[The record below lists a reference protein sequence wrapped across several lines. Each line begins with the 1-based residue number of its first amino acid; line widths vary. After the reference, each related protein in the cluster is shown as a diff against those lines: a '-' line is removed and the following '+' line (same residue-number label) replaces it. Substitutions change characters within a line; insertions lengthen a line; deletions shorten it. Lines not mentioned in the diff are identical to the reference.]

1 MFRILFTK
9 LLLKAL
15 NCLHLIDSFKLL
27 QRELAVN
34 VMYLTVLHRKSTI
47 FPNLYKHVSLQE
59 MSCMISSSDMS

>member
-9 LLLKAL
+9 LLLNAL

-34 VMYLTVLHRKSTI
+34 VMYLTALHRKPQFSLT
-47 FPNLYKHVSLQE
+47 FTNMFLLQE